1 MKGKYMLSKK
11 KILIVDDN
19 QSSIEIFQ
27 EILSDDYDLQT
38 ATTGEEA
45 LKIAT
50 DFRPDLILLDILLP
64 GIDGYEVCRRLR
76 GGSNL
81 MYTKIIMISAK
92 KMTSERLEGYEAGA
106 DDYITKPF
114 YQDELLAKVNVY
126 LRLKHVEQIDQ
137 MRRDFTATVTHE
149 MRNPMS
155 VVKCFIANAL
165 EGVYGTIEPELREQ
179 FEIASRNTERL
190 GRIITN
196 FFDIS
201 RIEAD
206 KAGLL
211 LTRFDIH
218 DMVREVV
225 NEFQSMA
232 ASRQIKLEAET
243 STGKQII
250 DADRDKLVVTL
261 THLVENAIKFI
272 HEGGKINIRVN
283 SHDSKIGIDVEDNG
297 PGIPHEHI
305 DRIFDRFVQVEK
317 QVGPGEHGTG
327 LGLAIAKGFIKL
339 HGGHI
344 WVQNKQDG
352 GSVFSF
358 EIPKL
363 DKTKNTA
370 EPVLCSVDNDSVTE

>member
-1 MKGKYMLSKK
+1 MLQKK

-27 EILSDDYDLQT
+27 EILSDDYDLQM

-76 GGSNL
+76 GSSNL

-165 EGVYGTIEPELREQ
+165 EGIYGRIEPELREQ

-201 RIEAD
+201 RIEAG
-206 KAGLL
+206 KGRLL

-225 NEFQSMA
+225 NKFQSMA

-250 DADRDKLVVTL
+250 YADRDKLVVTL

-272 HEGGKINIRVN
+272 HEGGNINIRIN

-305 DRIFDRFVQVEK
+305 DRIFDRFVQIEK
-317 QVGPGEHGTG
+317 QVGPGEHGSRSAG
-327 LGLAIAKGFIKL
+327 LPDSTR
-339 HGGHI
+339 GH
-344 WVQNKQDG
+344 
-352 GSVFSF
+352 
-358 EIPKL
+358 PR
-363 DKTKNTA
+363 
-370 EPVLCSVDNDSVTE
+370 